1 MPVYNRKE
9 LSSLLQHTT
18 KEQAAQFYVVF
29 GERFLCQQIAG
40 ELLNALLP
48 DEKER
53 QQGLIAIDGDQENP
67 LETLNLLRTYS
78 LFGGKRVIKVSD
90 SKLFFSKSIAK
101 SLWDKALQAFQEKKE
116 TAAGRYL
123 GQFLAL
129 FPSADEAASPLEE
142 LVSLPPSSWQEIF
155 GFAKPQNLDWLQEM
169 PSPALPSGKNKGDPA
184 QQYIDVLEQGLPQG
198 HILLLLSE
206 TVDKRT
212 RLFTFAKKTGIVID
226 ATVDSGAS
234 KAARQDQQGV
244 IAALIDDTLEKF
256 GKTIAANVRQALLER
271 VGFQPVA
278 AVMETEK
285 LALFAG
291 DADRITA
298 EHLEAISCRSKED
311 ALFELTEAIAA
322 TRCDHSF
329 LLMKRLQQG
338 GMHPLAI
345 VAGLRNFFRK
355 LLLARSLQDSTR
367 GFTRNTSYPSFQ
379 KNFLPLLQDQFKE
392 DMASLPTHPYAL
404 FSLFKQASSFR
415 SAKLQAILSY
425 LLDAEFRMKSSPLA
439 ASAVI
444 DFLLAQIFFDQL
456 EVRAN

>member
-1 MPVYNRKE
+1 MPVFNRKE
-9 LSSLLQHTT
+9 LPTLLQHTT
-18 KEQAAQFYVVF
+18 KEQTAQFYVVF

-53 QQGLIAIDGDQENP
+53 QQSLIAIDGDQENP

-116 TAAGRYL
+116 TAVGRYL

-129 FPSADEAASPLEE
+129 FPAADEAGSPLEE
-142 LVSLPPSSWQEIF
+142 LVTLSTSSWQEIF
-155 GFAKPQNLDWLQEM
+155 GFAKPQNLDWLKEL
-169 PSPALPSGKNKGDPA
+169 PSPAVPSGKKKGDPA
-184 QQYIDVLEQGLPQG
+184 QQYFDVLEQGLPQG

-212 RLFTFAKKTGIVID
+212 RLFTYAKKNGIVID
-226 ATVDSGAS
+226 ASVDSGAS

-244 IAALIDDTLEKF
+244 IAALIDDTLAKF
-256 GKTIAANVRQALLER
+256 GKNIAANVRQALLER

-291 DADRITA
+291 DAVRITA

-322 TRCDHSF
+322 MRFDHSF
-329 LLMKRLQQG
+329 LLLKRLQEG

-355 LLLARSLQDSTR
+355 LLLARSLQDGTR
-367 GFTRNTSYPSFQ
+367 GFTGDTSYPSFQ
-379 KNFLPLLQDQFKE
+379 KNFLPLLQEQFKK
-392 DMASLPTHPYAL
+392 DMAALPTHPYAL
-404 FSLFKQASSFR
+404 FNLFKQASSFR
-415 SAKLQAILSY
+415 PSKLRAMLSF

-439 ASAVI
+439 AATI
-444 DFLLAQIFFDQL
+444 LDFLLGQIFFERS
-456 EVRAN
+456 EVPTN